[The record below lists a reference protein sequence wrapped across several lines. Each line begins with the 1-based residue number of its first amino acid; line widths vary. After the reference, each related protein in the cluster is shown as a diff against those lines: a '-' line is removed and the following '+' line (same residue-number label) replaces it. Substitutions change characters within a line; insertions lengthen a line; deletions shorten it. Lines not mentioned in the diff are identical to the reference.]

1 MKNQKFSIRRR
12 LKSFSYAFNGLKILI
27 KEEHNSRIH
36 LFVSIVVIIASFVFK
51 IVLNEWFAIIFSIG
65 IVIAAELFNSAIENI
80 ADFISPD
87 KNYKIK
93 VIKDMSSAAVLICA
107 LTAATIGFIVFI
119 PKILSKF
126 N

>member
-1 MKNQKFSIRRR
+1 MKHQKFSISRR

-51 IVLNEWFAIIFSIG
+51 IELYEWFAIIFSIG
-65 IVIAAELFNSAIENI
+65 IVFAAELLNSAIENI

-93 VIKDMSSAAVLICA
+93 VIKDLSSAAVLICA
-107 LTAATIGFIVFI
+107 LTAATIGLIVFI